1 MALITSIKTKK
12 IKLDLK
18 GKLSWGKASNMAR
31 LEHVVIKL
39 ETPDHYAIAEAP
51 ARPSIYGETPQ
62 SIKAIV
68 KNHLAPQLI
77 GLNINDSKKIQ
88 AVFASIANNQAAK
101 AAIDIAIHEI
111 RAKEQNKTLAE
122 YMNAQQSH
130 IRVSYILG
138 INEPNIMIE
147 EALKVYEQGVSVFKI
162 KIGRDLQKDKMII
175 ENLKYAFSDEVI
187 LYADA
192 NQMLS
197 PKTAAHTL
205 EQLAKLGISY
215 IEEPLEREKI
225 KQRAKLKQQQI
236 IPIIAD
242 DSSFSLKDLEREL
255 DFDSFDILNIKP
267 ARTGYSES
275 KLMLE
280 AAHKAAKGI
289 MIGSQAS
296 SSLGTYHSAILAADS
311 RVTHPSELS
320 FVLKLKQKTTINF
333 KYKNGVLAIKDL
345 KQPQYANLFKSS

>member
-18 GKLSWGKASNMAR
+18 GQLSWGRASNMAR
-31 LEHVVIKL
+31 LEHVLIKL
-39 ETPDHYAIAEAP
+39 ETPHHYAITEAP
-51 ARPSIYGETPQ
+51 ARPSIYGETTQ
-62 SIKAIV
+62 SIKAII
-68 KNHLAPQLI
+68 KYYLAPKLI
-77 GLNINDSKKIQ
+77 GVNINNSKKIK
-88 AVFASIANNQAAK
+88 AIFASIANNQAAK

-111 RAKEQNKTLAE
+111 RAKEQKKNLLE
-122 YMNAQQSH
+122 YMEAKQSH

-138 INEPNIMIE
+138 INQPNIMIE

-162 KIGRDLQKDKMII
+162 KIGRDLKKDKTII
-175 ENLKYAFSDEVI
+175 ENLKYSFSDDVI

-192 NQMLS
+192 NQMLE
-197 PKTAAHTL
+197 PRTAAKTL
-205 EQLAKLGISY
+205 EQLTKLGISY
-215 IEEPLEREKI
+215 IEEPLEIEKI
-225 KQRAKLKQQQI
+225 KQRAKLKKEQI
-236 IPIIAD
+236 MPIIAD

-275 KLMLE
+275 KLML
-280 AAHKAAKGI
+280 AMAHKAAKGI

-296 SSLGTYHSAILAADS
+296 SGLGTYHSAILAADA

-320 FVLKLKQKTTINF
+320 FPLKLKSKAKY
-333 KYKNGVLAIKDL
+333 KYKNGVLAIKSL
-345 KQPQYANLFKSS
+345 KAPHFEI